1 MAKQGRDTGRAGE
14 GGSDVEP
21 ETQTGSQFRENHFVW
36 LWEGW
41 TDGGGEVEMA
51 FLLLSTSISQCFP
64 PTIPR
69 DITSLPLQVIILPFA
84 VIYVAKSSQF
94 CTERS
99 FSSLRSQASPHGP
112 LEQTNII
119 NRSYSHTNRILTT
132 NAEGKKSK
140 TDLSLMFFLGHRMC
154 KVTSMFSFMYNYTW
168 ASTLS
173 IKSAQ
178 NWPNRN
184 NSVQRQTDVPG

>member
-1 MAKQGRDTGRAGE
+1 MERQSDHGWAGTRCWKGR
-14 GGSDVEP
+14 GGAASDVEP
-21 ETQTGSQFRENHFVW
+21 ETQTESQFRENHFVW

-41 TDGGGEVEMA
+41 TDWGGEVEMA

-94 CTERS
+94 RTERS

-119 NRSYSHTNRILTT
+119 NRSYSHTNRILATQKKMQR
-132 NAEGKKSK
+132 GKKNLK
-140 TDLSLMFFLGHRMC
+140 QICL
-154 KVTSMFSFMYNYTW
+154 
-168 ASTLS
+168 
-173 IKSAQ
+173 
-178 NWPNRN
+178 
-184 NSVQRQTDVPG
+184 